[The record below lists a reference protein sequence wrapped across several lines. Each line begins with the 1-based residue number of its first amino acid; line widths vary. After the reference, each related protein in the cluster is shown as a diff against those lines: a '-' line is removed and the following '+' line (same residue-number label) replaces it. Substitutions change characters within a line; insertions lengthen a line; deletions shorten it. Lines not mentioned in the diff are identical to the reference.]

1 MAVER
6 DEPWWSCD
14 DGYGL
19 EMKRVAVFDFS
30 SVSGDGKNKKRRWV
44 AALLFSRVG
53 R

>member
-19 EMKRVAVFDFS
+19 EMKRVAVFDVS
-30 SVSGDGKNKKRRWV
+30 SELGDGNKKKEWRCHGRS
-44 AALLFSRVG
+44 LLFS
-53 R
+53 